1 LRAIVNPERPAY
13 EEDNEVMAMKIGV
26 FGTGMVGETIATKLA
41 SAGHEVK
48 LGARSATNEKAAA
61 WVAKAGAK
69 ASQGTFADAAKHGEI
84 VFNCTRGDVAVEV
97 VRSAG
102 KENLSGKVLVD
113 VSNPL
118 DFSKGMPPTLFT
130 PGDDSLAERLQRE
143 VPDTKVVKALNTVSA
158 EVMVDP
164 ARIGTDHDMFVSGN
178 DAAAKA
184 TVSRFLREQLGWK
197 NVVDLGDLTT
207 ARGTEGY
214 LPFWIRL
221 MSALGTADFNIKI
234 VRKEAAK

>member
-1 LRAIVNPERPAY
+1 
-13 EEDNEVMAMKIGV
+13 MKIGIL
-26 FGTGMVGETIATKLA
+26 GTGVVGVTIATKLA

-48 LGARSATNEKAAA
+48 IGARSATNEKAAA

-69 ASQGTFADAAKHGEI
+69 ASQGTFADAAIHGEL

-102 KENLSGKVLVD
+102 AGNLRGKILVD
-113 VSNPL
+113 ISNPL

-130 PGDDSLAERLQRE
+130 AGDDSLAERIQRE
-143 VPDTKVVKALNTVSA
+143 APDAKVVKALNTVNA
-158 EVMVDP
+158 EVMINP
-164 ARIGTDHDMFVSGN
+164 ARVGADHDMFVSGN
-178 DAAAKA
+178 DAEAKA
-184 TVSRFLREQLGWK
+184 TVSRFLREQFGWK
-197 NVVDLGDLTT
+197 NVIDLGDLTT

-214 LPFWIRL
+214 LPLWIRL
-221 MSALGTADFNIKI
+221 WGALGTADFNIKI